1 MQRVNL
7 QYDARVM
14 THTSACVRDTVLSG
28 SSSQT
33 VLDVRSLR
41 TAHVGPVDFRLLAG
55 EICKLSGPSGAGKTL
70 LLRALADLDP
80 NEGEVQLDGQSR
92 SGIAPTVWRRRVA
105 YLPAE
110 PLWWDERVGMHLN
123 PGAGDDTL
131 RLLGFGSDVRDWEVE
146 RLSSGERQRLA
157 LVRLLE
163 NHPRVLLLDEPTA
176 NLDPANTRKV
186 ERLVRDYVSEHGAA
200 ALWVSHDPL
209 QRQRVGGRSLVME
222 GGRLREEVA

>member
-1 MQRVNL
+1 VQRINL

-14 THTSACVRDTVLSG
+14 THTSARVRDTVLSG

-33 VLDVRSLR
+33 VLDVRGLR
-41 TAHVGPVDFRLLAG
+41 TAHVGPVDFHLLAG

-80 NEGEVQLDGQSR
+80 NDGEVLLDGR
-92 SGIAPTVWRRRVA
+92 ERARIAPTVWRRRVA

-110 PLWWDERVGMHLN
+110 PLWWDERVGMHLD
-123 PGAGDDTL
+123 PGAGEDTL
-131 RLLGFGSDVRDWEVE
+131 QMLGFGPDVRDWEVE

-163 NHPRVLLLDEPTA
+163 NRPRVLLLDEPTA

-222 GGRLREEVA
+222 AGRLREEMA

>member
-1 MQRVNL
+1 MSR
-7 QYDARVM
+7 DA
-14 THTSACVRDTVLSG
+14 SEA
-28 SSSQT
+28 
-33 VLDVRSLR
+33 VLDVRGLR
-41 TAHVGPVDFRLLAG
+41 TAHVGPVDFRLLPG

-80 NEGEVQLDGQSR
+80 NQGTVLLDGEDR
-92 SGIAPTVWRRRVA
+92 DRITPTEWRRQVA

-110 PLWWDERVGMHLN
+110 PLWWEERVGLHLDAR
-123 PGAGDDTL
+123 AGDDML
-131 RLLGFGSDVRDWEVE
+131 RLLGFEAGVRDWEVE

-163 NHPRVLLLDEPTA
+163 NRPRVLLLDEPTA

-186 ERLVRDYVSEHGAA
+186 ERLVRDYVSENGAA

-209 QRQRVGGRSLVME
+209 QRQRVGGRSLVIDAT
-222 GGRLREEVA
+222 GLHEEAA